1 MSGSFWLFWPSS
13 CRVSFPLD
21 AFIAT
26 RYYPKRTKLL
36 QREGIIFTMMKN
48 LRGRNLKHPGC
59 LTGITVGVILGIIL
73 AGVMASVYNVPLNTI
88 LWTWLAIILFLGAL
102 GWIIGSRLSARF
114 PAEKSNAEVAPEN
127 SPVVTDEVVTSAPP
141 VN

>member
-1 MSGSFWLFWPSS
+1 
-13 CRVSFPLD
+13 
-21 AFIAT
+21 
-26 RYYPKRTKLL
+26 
-36 QREGIIFTMMKN
+36 MMKN

-88 LWTWLAIILFLGAL
+88 LWTWLAIIFFLGAL

-114 PAEKSNAEVAPEN
+114 PAEEMHEEGTPEN
-127 SPVVTDEVVTSAPP
+127 LPVATDEVITAPAP
-141 VN
+141 VINEVNINQP